1 MFLIFLYEV
10 MSGRA
15 VETGSGGTIGTFNKE
30 GPSSASGGGGGG
42 AGAGAGASN
51 GSIYSIMRFELPT
64 YARFC
69 GMASGVPSGGRGRV
83 RV

>member
-1 MFLIFLYEV
+1 

-30 GPSSASGGGGGG
+30 GPSSASGGGGG